1 MIKINESWS
10 LPQSSI
16 KCNYCIQH
24 TVKLLWCI
32 CWDIIYATYL
42 QRGIDPTLWISCRG
56 AVECKLKEIRGYL
69 VWSIIW
75 LIVTYFSNSAPYC
88 TVFCDGAFYLWI
100 LPLLI
105 SLRGPCP
112 LAVPWAHCGGCGPH
126 QRSCRRRLK
135 WPGRFGYYFLNI
147 WQSSLVLEVV
157 VAQDILHASC
167 GGSSSQFP
175 AAYRKQ
181 KQFWT
186 VQQGFSKM
194 HRKDSII

>member
-1 MIKINESWS
+1 MTKINESWS

-42 QRGIDPTLWISCRG
+42 PPERYWSYSVNILHRGCWMQC
-56 AVECKLKEIRGYL
+56 KEICGYW

-75 LIVTYFSNSAPYC
+75 LIMTYFLNSAPYC
-88 TVFCDGAFYLWI
+88 TVFCDWTFYLWI

-105 SLRGPCP
+105 SFRDPP
-112 LAVPWAHCGGCGPH
+112 HLAVPQAPCGLCDPH

-135 WPGRFGYYFLNI
+135 WPGRVGYYFLNG
-147 WQSSLVLEVV
+147 WKSLLILKLV
-157 VAQDILHASC
+157 VAHHSLHSFCDGIQFLFSC
-167 GGSSSQFP
+167 C
-175 AAYRKQ
+175 
-181 KQFWT
+181 
-186 VQQGFSKM
+186 V
-194 HRKDSII
+194 